1 MGFRLL
7 ALLAA
12 AAALSGCGASGEVA
26 VSPLARP
33 IPEEPGRDVL
43 CASIVYGMTCVAPRG
58 FDLAEERPG
67 PGLIMRYSSRETTP
81 PERSHLILRAYP
93 LGRRKL
99 SWVLE
104 ENILGPLRKA
114 PGVAEVKSREASLG
128 PRRGYA
134 VMARR
139 AGETWAFT
147 ELFFAFSERGTVFV
161 TEHAAPATRA
171 KAEKGLLEAFVDSI
185 AFR

>member
-1 MGFRLL
+1 MGLRLL
-7 ALLAA
+7 TLLAASALLA
-12 AAALSGCGASGEVA
+12 GCGASGEVA
-26 VSPLARP
+26 LSPLARQ
-33 IPEEPGRDVL
+33 IPEEPGRDAL
-43 CASIVYGMTCVAPRG
+43 CASLVYGLTCVAPRAY
-58 FDLAEERPG
+58 DLAEESPG
-67 PGLIMRYSSRETTP
+67 PGLIMRYSSREATP

-104 ENILGPLRKA
+104 ENVLGPLRAA
-114 PGVAEVKSREASLG
+114 PGVVEVKSREASLG

-139 AGETWAFT
+139 EGEPWAYM

-161 TEHAAPATRA
+161 VEHAVPATRA
-171 KAEKGLLEAFVDSI
+171 KAEKGVLESFVDSV

>member
-1 MGFRLL
+1 MGLRLL
-7 ALLAA
+7 TAVSAAVLLA
-12 AAALSGCGASGEVA
+12 GCGASGEVA
-26 VSPLARP
+26 VSPLARAV
-33 IPEEPGRDVL
+33 PEDPGRDAL
-43 CASIVYGMTCVAPRG
+43 CASIVYGLTCVPPRA

-67 PGLIMRYSSRETTP
+67 PGLIMRYSSRESTP

-104 ENILGPLRKA
+104 ENVLGPLRGA
-114 PGVAEVKSREASLG
+114 PGVVEVKSREASLG

-139 AGETWAFT
+139 EGETWAYV
-147 ELFFAFSERGTVFV
+147 ELFFAFTERGTVFV
-161 TEHAAPATRA
+161 TEHAVPATRA
-171 KAEKGLLEAFVDSI
+171 KSEKGVLEAFVDSI